1 MSSTEQ
7 AAPRGTKEAAGTLP
21 RKARLLVTGG
31 AGFIGSNFVH
41 YWLANHP
48 GDRVAVLDALTYAG
62 NLANLEPVKGHP
74 DLKFVHGNIC
84 DTALIERLLR
94 EEGID
99 TIVHFAAESHVD
111 RSIQGPD
118 AFIETNVQGTHSMLK
133 AARKVWLEE
142 RTVERRRFHHVS
154 TDEVYGSLSPA
165 DPAFHECA
173 PYAPN
178 SPYSASKAASDHL
191 VRAYHHTYGLE
202 VTTSNCS
209 NNYGPFHFPEKLIP
223 LMIVNLL
230 HGRPL
235 PVYGDGRNVRDWLHV
250 SDHCRGIDLI
260 LEKGRPGEVYNI
272 GGGAES
278 ENLRL
283 VEMLCAIADEAFGT
297 HPDLRSRFGDCPA
310 ARGGESSSLIQFVK
324 DRPGHDRRYAIDC
337 GKIERELGYRAQVTL
352 STGLRSTFE
361 WYVQNEW
368 WWRAVMDGSY
378 QRWIETHYR

>member
-1 MSSTEQ
+1 MSSVEE
-7 AAPRGTKEAAGTLP
+7 APLARTGETVGAFP
-21 RKARLLVTGG
+21 RKSRLLVTGG
-31 AGFIGSNFVH
+31 AGFIGANFVH
-41 YWLANHP
+41 YWLRTHP
-48 GDRVAVLDALTYAG
+48 GERVAVLDALTYAG

-74 DLKFVHGNIC
+74 DLEFVHGNIC
-84 DTALIERLLR
+84 DTPRIERLLR

-111 RSIQGPD
+111 RSIHGPD

-142 RTVERRRFHHVS
+142 KTVPTHRFHHVS
-154 TDEVYGSLSPA
+154 TDEVYGSLGPD
-165 DPAFHECA
+165 DPAFHERT

-178 SPYSASKAASDHL
+178 SPYSATKAASDHL
-191 VRAYHHTYGLE
+191 VRAYHHTYGLQ

-230 HGRPL
+230 HGRAL
-235 PVYGDGRNVRDWLHV
+235 PIYGDGRNVRDWLYV

-260 LEKGRPGEVYNI
+260 LKKGRPGEIYNI
-272 GGGAES
+272 GGGVES

-283 VEMLCAIADEAFGT
+283 VETLCAVADEAFGGGR
-297 HPDLRSRFGDCPA
+297 DLCSRFPGCPA
-310 ARGGESSSLIQFVK
+310 ARGGKSSSLIQFVR

-337 GKIERELGYRAQVTL
+337 GKIERELGYRAQVSL
-352 STGLRSTFE
+352 AAGLRMTFD
-361 WYVQNEW
+361 WYVQNAL